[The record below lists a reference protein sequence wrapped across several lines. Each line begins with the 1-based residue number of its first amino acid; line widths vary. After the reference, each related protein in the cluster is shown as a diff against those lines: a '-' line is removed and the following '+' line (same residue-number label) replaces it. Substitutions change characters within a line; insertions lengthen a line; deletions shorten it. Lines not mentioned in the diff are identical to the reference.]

1 MLDSPSNSYDIG
13 SNWEFARASPD
24 NHVSGIVYKVGARL
38 LSALLPDSAHGVHDV
53 QQNINTHNTI
63 AHTVGVAAREPI

>member
-24 NHVSGIVYKVGARL
+24 NHVSGIVYKVGAIL
-38 LSALLPDSAHGVHDV
+38 SSALLPDSVHGV